1 MPERN
6 QILLESNQILKK
18 NSNKKLKMSS
28 KEADD
33 EPQTPEIELRRQC
46 NLAYDNIISQ
56 IKNKYE
62 AMMKISEDFSFL
74 NGYELSTMTTE

>member
-1 MPERN
+1 
-6 QILLESNQILKK
+6 
-18 NSNKKLKMSS
+18 MSGE
-28 KEADD
+28 EADD